1 MLASMPTSARSVA
14 RFRCDE
20 HPHGL
25 TSRERGEWPLRDQG
39 NPTCGPARRATRK
52 GPERVRGK
60 AYGGLHD
67 GQLVEL
73 VAEKDGDA
81 LEALYDRYGR
91 AAFSLA
97 RRILAEETLA
107 QDVVQ
112 EVFLSLWRNAHRFD
126 AGRGTVATYLL
137 SMTHHRAVDVV
148 RREEKLRRWR
158 TSDEVLDFEPDPKG
172 GVEDEVEAGQRRA
185 EVRAALAVLPP
196 AQREALLLA
205 YFGGY
210 TQREVAALVGIPLGT
225 VKTRMAAGMR
235 KLKQALQDAGREE
248 HPWTHR

>member
-1 MLASMPTSARSVA
+1 M
-14 RFRCDE
+14 
-20 HPHGL
+20 
-25 TSRERGEWPLRDQG
+25 
-39 NPTCGPARRATRK
+39 
-52 GPERVRGK
+52 RGK
-60 AYGGLHD
+60 AYRGLRD

-73 VAEKDGDA
+73 VAQKDAGA

-91 AAFSLA
+91 AAYSLA
-97 RRILAEETLA
+97 RRILTEETLA

-112 EVFLSLWRNAHRFD
+112 EVFLSLWRDARRFD

-148 RREEKLRRWR
+148 RREENLRRWR
-158 TSDEVLDFEPDPKG
+158 TSDEGLDLEADPKVR
-172 GVEDEVEAGQRRA
+172 VEDEVLTSERRA
-185 EVRAALAVLPP
+185 EVRSALQELPP

-210 TQREVAALVGIPLGT
+210 TQREVAALVGVPLGT

-235 KLKQALQDAGREE
+235 KMKEALQDAGREE
-248 HPWTHR
+248 QHPWTRQ

>member
-1 MLASMPTSARSVA
+1 
-14 RFRCDE
+14 
-20 HPHGL
+20 
-25 TSRERGEWPLRDQG
+25 
-39 NPTCGPARRATRK
+39 
-52 GPERVRGK
+52 VRGK
-60 AYGGLHD
+60 AYRGLRD

-73 VAEKDGDA
+73 VAQKDAGA

-91 AAFSLA
+91 AAYSLA
-97 RRILAEETLA
+97 RRILTEETLA

-112 EVFLSLWRNAHRFD
+112 EVFLSLWRDARRFD

-148 RREEKLRRWR
+148 RREENLRRWR
-158 TSDEVLDFEPDPKG
+158 TSEEGLELEPDPKAR
-172 GVEDEVEAGQRRA
+172 VEDEVEASERRA
-185 EVRAALAVLPP
+185 QVRAALGELPA

-210 TQREVAALVGIPLGT
+210 TQREVAALVGVPLGT

-235 KLKQALQDAGREE
+235 KMRAALQDAGTEE
-248 HPWTHR
+248 LPWTRQ

>member
-1 MLASMPTSARSVA
+1 MRGTPYR
-14 RFRCDE
+14 
-20 HPHGL
+20 GL
-25 TSRERGEWPLRDQG
+25 R
-39 NPTCGPARRATRK
+39 
-52 GPERVRGK
+52 
-60 AYGGLHD
+60 D

-73 VAEKDGDA
+73 VANKDAGA

-91 AAFSLA
+91 AAYSLA
-97 RRILAEETLA
+97 RRILTEETLA

-112 EVFLSLWRNAHRFD
+112 EVFLSLWRNASRFD

-148 RREEKLRRWR
+148 RREENLRRWR
-158 TSDEVLDFEPDPKG
+158 TSDEGLELEADPKVR
-172 GVEDEVEAGQRRA
+172 VEDEVEASERRA
-185 EVRAALAVLPP
+185 EVRAALKELPD

-210 TQREVAALVGIPLGT
+210 TQREVAALVGVPLGT

-235 KLKQALQDAGREE
+235 KMKEALRDAGDQEQQ
-248 HPWTHR
+248 PWTRQ

>member
-1 MLASMPTSARSVA
+1 MRGTSYQ
-14 RFRCDE
+14 
-20 HPHGL
+20 GL
-25 TSRERGEWPLRDQG
+25 R
-39 NPTCGPARRATRK
+39 
-52 GPERVRGK
+52 
-60 AYGGLHD
+60 D

-73 VAEKDGDA
+73 VAQKDADA
-81 LEALYDRYGR
+81 LEALYGRYGR

-97 RRILAEETLA
+97 RRILTGETLA

-112 EVFLSLWRNAHRFD
+112 EVFLSLWRDARRFD

-148 RREEKLRRWR
+148 RREENLRRWR
-158 TSDEVLDFEPDPKG
+158 TSDEGLELEADPDPKAR
-172 GVEDEVEAGQRRA
+172 VEEQVEATERRA
-185 EVRAALAVLPP
+185 EVREALKDLPE

-210 TQREVAALVGIPLGT
+210 TQREVATLVGVPLGT

-235 KLKQALQDAGREE
+235 KMKAALSDAGREE
-248 HPWTHR
+248 QQPWTPQ

>member
-1 MLASMPTSARSVA
+1 
-14 RFRCDE
+14 
-20 HPHGL
+20 
-25 TSRERGEWPLRDQG
+25 
-39 NPTCGPARRATRK
+39 
-52 GPERVRGK
+52 VRGT
-60 AYGGLHD
+60 AYRDLRD

-73 VAEKDGDA
+73 VAQKDAGA

-91 AAFSLA
+91 AAYSLA
-97 RRILAEETLA
+97 RRILAGEALA

-112 EVFLSLWRNAHRFD
+112 EVFLSLWRDAARFD

-148 RREEKLRRWR
+148 RREENLRRWR
-158 TSDEVLDFEPDPKG
+158 TSDEGLELEPDPRA
-172 GVEDEVEAGQRRA
+172 GVEDEVETGERRA
-185 EVRAALAVLPP
+185 EVRAALKELPD

-210 TQREVAALVGIPLGT
+210 TQREVAALVGVPLGT

-235 KLKQALQDAGREE
+235 KLKAALQDAGTEE
-248 HPWTHR
+248 HPWTRQ

>member
-1 MLASMPTSARSVA
+1 MRGTPYR
-14 RFRCDE
+14 
-20 HPHGL
+20 GL
-25 TSRERGEWPLRDQG
+25 R
-39 NPTCGPARRATRK
+39 
-52 GPERVRGK
+52 
-60 AYGGLHD
+60 D

-73 VAEKDGDA
+73 VAEKDAGA

-97 RRILAEETLA
+97 RRILTEETLA

-112 EVFLSLWRNAHRFD
+112 EVFLSLWRNAGRFD

-148 RREEKLRRWR
+148 RREENLRRWR
-158 TSDEVLDFEPDPKG
+158 TSDEGLELEADPKVR
-172 GVEDEVEAGQRRA
+172 VEDEVEASERRA
-185 EVRAALAVLPP
+185 EVRAALKELPD

-210 TQREVAALVGIPLGT
+210 TQREVAALVGVPLGT

-235 KLKQALQDAGREE
+235 KMKEALRDAGDQEQQ
-248 HPWTHR
+248 PWTRQ